1 MNQILGGTAG
11 LAFPAGKA
19 TAVVTCHRHVP
30 KSRLSSHE
38 SAIKKWL
45 GRLDSNQRMEE
56 SKSSALPLG
65 YAPMS
70 KSGVLCPYMDNAL
83 RLQRIVKGF
92 QYGVSDGSR
101 THGLQSHN
109 LTL

>member
-1 MNQILGGTAG
+1 MNTGFFQHPCGVVSVA
-11 LAFPAGKA
+11 PAGVEPA
-19 TAVVTCHRHVP
+19 
-30 KSRLSSHE
+30 
-38 SAIKKWL
+38 
-45 GRLDSNQRMEE
+45 MEE

-65 YAPMS
+65 YAPMCQ
-70 KSGVLCPYMDNAL
+70 KRAFCPCMDNAL

>member
-1 MNQILGGTAG
+1 MNHI
-11 LAFPAGKA
+11 
-19 TAVVTCHRHVP
+19 
-30 KSRLSSHE
+30 
-38 SAIKKWL
+38 WL